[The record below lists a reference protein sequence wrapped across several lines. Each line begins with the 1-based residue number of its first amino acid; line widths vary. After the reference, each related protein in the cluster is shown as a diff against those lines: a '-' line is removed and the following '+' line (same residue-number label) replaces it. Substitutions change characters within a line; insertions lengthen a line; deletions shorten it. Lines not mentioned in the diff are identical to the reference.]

1 MAESSLEEEGERK
14 GGWRVYEGRSRVRG
28 GGGGNSSR
36 KRNNSSSCC
45 GGGRKRIELD
55 RKPASERT
63 SLGRR
68 LDAEGRKRGGL
79 GLSPGLRR
87 RHRNREGVG
96 WEDRRGQDGT
106 LRD

>member
-1 MAESSLEEEGERK
+1 M
-14 GGWRVYEGRSRVRG
+14 YEGRSRVRG

-68 LDAEGRKRGGL
+68 LDAEGK
-79 GLSPGLRR
+79 
-87 RHRNREGVG
+87 EGVWAFPPGSDAATGIGRG
-96 WEDRRGQDGT
+96 WGGRTEEGKMGH
-106 LRD
+106 